1 MFLKLSKFFLYVSIF
16 SVLVVMTGTFFPFI
30 GGKTYFFRAT
40 IELSLIFTLFWW
52 AFEAPEG
59 EVWKRCKTLFQKPL
73 FAAVSGFAL
82 MFMLATLFAFD
93 KHAAFWSNYERGEG
107 GFQMLHYYAL
117 FFLLSLLFRE
127 RKDWQRLFWV
137 SIAAAVCMI
146 IYGIGAAVFIV
157 NPETGAISNPFGF
170 VGPYAS
176 QGKLAA
182 PTFLGRLFSDARFQG
197 SLGNPAYVA
206 PYLIF
211 SMFYLLWM
219 WILKSTKETYKETF
233 RDFLYGIAGAFSTLF
248 LVMFFSASDHSV
260 PNYQSVFLYF
270 IEAVFIVSILA
281 GFFYFLWL
289 RASESGKTTLKNVSY
304 GVLGLFFV
312 IFFLLSQTKGAF
324 LGLGAA
330 VFVFLAY
337 IAFASSAE
345 LRERISNISALLITG
360 SLSLISYF
368 QPAFFKSAF
377 AGFIQKL
384 PPSVQGY
391 IVKLFHNYGAEIL
404 LVFATVIF
412 LLLIYIPLSTSF
424 SDSSRRKIKFLTFLF
439 LVTVVFS
446 LSFFVFRAVNSPTI
460 SVFAPESYGSEAS
473 KAPVNR
479 LFDISLDNKTFE
491 TRLWTW
497 NSAWQGF
504 KEKPILGWGPENFSA
519 VFDKYFDPRHFIPG
533 QQGET
538 WFDYA
543 HSIIFDYLSETG
555 ILGLLSY
562 LAIFVVFYLELFK
575 KFKNENKIL
584 KALLVSLPFGYLVQG
599 LALFNVFAIYI
610 NIFLFMAFAC
620 YEFYYSD
627 EHKQ

>member
-1 MFLKLSKFFLYVSIF
+1 MFLKLSKFFLYVSVF

-52 AFEAPEG
+52 AFEAPVG
-59 EVWKRCKTLFQKPL
+59 EAWKRCKDMFQKPL

-107 GFQMLHYYAL
+107 GFQMLHYYAF
-117 FFLLSLLFRE
+117 FFLLTFLFRE

-137 SIAAAVCMI
+137 LIAAAVGMI
-146 IYGIGAAVFIV
+146 LYGVGAAVFVV

-182 PTFLGRLFSDARFQG
+182 PTFWGRLFNTESNRFQG

-206 PYLIF
+206 PYLMF
-211 SMFYLLWM
+211 SIFYLLWL
-219 WILKSTKETYKETF
+219 WFSSQGKSLF
-233 RDFLYGIAGAFSTLF
+233 R
-248 LVMFFSASDHSV
+248 
-260 PNYQSVFLYF
+260 
-270 IEAVFIVSILA
+270 
-281 GFFYFLWL
+281 
-289 RASESGKTTLKNVSY
+289 NVSY
-304 GVLGLFFV
+304 GALGFFFI
-312 IFFLLSQTKGAF
+312 IFFLLSRTKGTF
-324 LGLGAA
+324 VGLAAA
-330 VFVFLAY
+330 VFLFLLVL
-337 IAFASSAE
+337 AFE
-345 LRERISNISALLITG
+345 YQKFRKWLALLIAVLTIVFG
-360 SLSLISYF
+360 SLVYYSNSDFVKQL
-368 QPAFFKSAF
+368 PAS
-377 AGFIQKL
+377 
-384 PPSVQGY
+384 
-391 IVKLFHNYGAEIL
+391 
-404 LVFATVIF
+404 
-412 LLLIYIPLSTSF
+412 
-424 SDSSRRKIKFLTFLF
+424 
-439 LVTVVFS
+439 
-446 LSFFVFRAVNSPTI
+446 
-460 SVFAPESYGSEAS
+460 
-473 KAPVNR
+473 R
-479 LFDISLDNKTFE
+479 LFELRLSEQTFQ

-533 QQGET
+533 KQTET

-543 HSIIFDYLSETG
+543 HSVFFDYLSETG

-562 LAIFVVFYLELFK
+562 LAIFFVFYIELFK
-575 KFKNENKIL
+575 KFKNENRVL
-584 KALLVSLPFGYLVQG
+584 RALLASLPFGYLVQG

-620 YEFYYSD
+620 YKFYYSD
-627 EHKQ
+627 EHKNNRLRIYE